1 MGHAN
6 VKTTMGYILPI
17 LGIKENLRKYPSNL
31 SNLNEGSQLDLKSRN
46 EKDLSYKEKYILEKE
61 RNDRLENQLKVM
73 IKMMEEIQKTNKRL
87 ERKMS
92 IIEPT
97 VTKHLRRN
105 DQPEERDE
113 DSTPKSSK

>member
-46 EKDLSYKEKYILEKE
+46 EKDLSYKEKYI
-61 RNDRLENQLKVM
+61 
-73 IKMMEEIQKTNKRL
+73 
-87 ERKMS
+87 
-92 IIEPT
+92 
-97 VTKHLRRN
+97 
-105 DQPEERDE
+105 
-113 DSTPKSSK
+113 